1 MSDDR
6 LQVDAWRERTGDLFG
21 AARSRDDVVAVLA
34 RSARRLIGAD
44 GIAVVLRDESRCH
57 YVAEDAIEPLWKG
70 QRFPLEACVS
80 GWAML
85 HDETV
90 VVPDVTLDPR
100 VPVAPYSNKSISSL
114 VMAPI
119 GAPEPVAALGAYWC
133 ALVFL
138 DTATVSRV
146 EALARLAGEALAQI
160 GAGTA
165 RTGVTVPLRDHAR
178 LVAG

>member
-6 LQVDAWRERTGDLFG
+6 FQPDRGREHGGELFS
-21 AARSRDDVVAVLA
+21 AVRSLDDVVAVLA
-34 RSARRLIGAD
+34 QLARRLIGAD
-44 GIAVVLRDESRCH
+44 GIAVVLREGGCCR
-57 YVAEDAIEPLWKG
+57 YVAEDAIAPLWRG

-85 HDETV
+85 NGETA

-100 VPVAPYSNKSISSL
+100 VPVAPYRNKSISSL

-119 GAPEPVAALGAYWC
+119 GVPEPVAALGAYWC

-138 DTATVSRV
+138 EEATVCRV
-146 EALARLAGEALAQI
+146 ETLARQATEAIASLNADAERAAQGHPRYAAG
-160 GAGTA
+160 
-165 RTGVTVPLRDHAR
+165 
-178 LVAG
+178 